1 MKNYTT
7 PEFPRAHHVD
17 SERKVV
23 TVFTPNG
30 EGDVKLVQAVG
41 RVYPKH
47 LIQFTNKFQT
57 LEALHG
63 DD

>member
-17 SERKVV
+17 SERKIV
-23 TVFTPNG
+23 TVFTPDGGAN
-30 EGDVKLVQAVG
+30 VKLVQDVG

-47 LIQFTNKFQT
+47 LIQFTNNFNT